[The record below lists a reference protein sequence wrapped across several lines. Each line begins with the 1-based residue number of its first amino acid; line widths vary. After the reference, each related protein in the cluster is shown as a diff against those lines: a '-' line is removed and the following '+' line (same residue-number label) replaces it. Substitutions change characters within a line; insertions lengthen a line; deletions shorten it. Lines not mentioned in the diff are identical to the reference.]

1 MSEVASKMD
10 VLPLEIS
17 ESMGRAAQALC
28 SIKVSMDMAS
38 RGYVEQ
44 EYQNDWMDM
53 GNSCAFWGDSFLRVV
68 VPFLDWEEAQS
79 ERFQAYVD
87 PRHVLG
93 ASINGKPQHVRDE
106 DVASRVERY
115 STDFTSSNRALYSWY
130 KPLGI
135 LTAGEGKHR
144 VAFMRKHGNQ
154 PIAAWVTELAY
165 PAAKRIQL
173 IEPTKRQ
180 DEWFA
185 LLDGRYLQV
194 LRRPR
199 TSLALLGAYGVKS
212 FRWDQLDCSGLPR
225 EDLVRETVYQRRL
238 HKPQETTREAERTLD
253 LQELCDMMPATESAG
268 IRLNILMLD
277 KARFEALRYVRWPGS
292 LLVLGL
298 VAGSL
303 DFPRAAE
310 ISTGLLSAA
319 FSMVFAPMLMEWRQ
333 RGE

>member
-1 MSEVASKMD
+1 MEL
-10 VLPLEIS
+10 LPLEIP
-17 ESMGRAAQALC
+17 ESMERAARALC
-28 SIKVSMDMAS
+28 EIKVSMDMAS
-38 RGYVEQ
+38 RRYIEQ

-53 GNSCAFWGDSFLRVV
+53 GSSCAFWGDSFLRVV
-68 VPFLDWEEAQS
+68 VPFLDWEEVQS

-106 DVASRVERY
+106 DVASRIEHY
-115 STDFTSSNRALYSWY
+115 STDFTSSNRALYAWY

-135 LTAGEGKHR
+135 LTAREGKHR
-144 VAFMRKHGNQ
+144 VAFMRKHGDQ
-154 PIAAWVTELAY
+154 PIAAWVRELAY

-199 TSLALLGAYGVKS
+199 TSQALLGAYGVKS
-212 FRWDQLDCSGLPR
+212 FRWEQLNNLPR
-225 EDLVRETVYQRRL
+225 EDLVRESVYQRRL
-238 HKPQETTREAERTLD
+238 HKPQETTREADRTLD
-253 LQELCDMMPATESAG
+253 LQELCVVMSTTESADV
-268 IRLNILMLD
+268 RLNILMLD
-277 KARFEALRYVRWPGS
+277 KVRFEALRYIRWPGS
-292 LLVLGL
+292 FLALGL
-298 VAGSL
+298 ISGAL
-303 DFPRAAE
+303 DFPQSTD
-310 ISTGLLSAA
+310 ISVGLLSAA
-319 FSMVFAPMLMEWRQ
+319 FSMVFAPMLMEWRP